1 MAGQIRVTPEFLDLA
16 SSRMDA
22 KIEEYQHLYTRLYE
36 EIDRLSGSWQGKDHQ
51 AFVDQIRGFEGD
63 FVKMA
68 QLMREYSLYLKQSAN
83 AYRETQEQVCL
94 ASRRLQN

>member
-16 SSRMDA
+16 SSRIDA
-22 KIEEYQHLYTRLYE
+22 QVEQYQALYARLYE
-36 EIDRLSGSWQGKDHQ
+36 EIDNLSSCWQGKDHQ
-51 AFVDQIRGFEGD
+51 AYTDQIRGFEGD

-83 AYRETQEQVCL
+83 AYRETQNQIYL
-94 ASRRLQN
+94 ASKRLQN